1 MTLVRVPFYSGKLN
15 KDVDR
20 TKPDERDLEEVD
32 PLFRIP
38 RDQTIRFRVGAP
50 QFFQD
55 IGKQEYWSQLMDEV
69 PEEDKNRFDD
79 KEGDGKQ

>member
-1 MTLVRVPFYSGKLN
+1 MTISGRLIRVPFYSGKLN

-38 RDQTIRFRVGAP
+38 KDRQIRMFAGAP
-50 QFFQD
+50 L
-55 IGKQEYWSQLMDEV
+55 ILE
-69 PEEDKNRFDD
+69 
-79 KEGDGKQ
+79 